1 MTIEY
6 DEKGKYYTDIISKTP
21 VLSVI
26 QTATHLI
33 RGTIHVRRGWRIKDE
48 LESEGAFIAV
58 TNAEVLSTDGSIL
71 YHPPFLAIRKDQ
83 IIWVIPT
90 EDENEQGGE

>member
-21 VLSVI
+21 IPSAI

-33 RGTIHVRRGWRIKDE
+33 RGTIHVRREWRIKDE

-58 TNAEVLSTDGSIL
+58 TNAEVFSSDGSIL
-71 YHPPFLAIRKDQ
+71 YQPPFLAIRKDQ
-83 IIWVIPT
+83 IIWIIPT